1 MANNEEFLI
10 KQIKGV
16 SKLISRILFKKDD
29 FTYVLP
35 KEISNYDGYDK
46 LYVEIN
52 DMLFN
57 NEINKAEDLLFKNLD
72 GKNYK
77 VMQIALNFYDN
88 LVNKPDEELKK
99 YNFSLEEVEQG
110 FFDMLNIYNIKVERK

>member
-16 SKLISRILFKKDD
+16 SKLISKILFQKED

-35 KEISNYDGYDK
+35 KEISSYDNYDK
-46 LYVEIN
+46 LFVEIN

-72 GKNYK
+72 GMNYK
-77 VMQIALNFYDN
+77 ALQIALNFYES

-99 YNFSLEEVEQG
+99 YDFSLEEVEQG

>member
-88 LVNKPDEELKK
+88 LVNKPDEELKE

>member
-1 MANNEEFLI
+1 MTEKEFLI

-16 SKLISRILFKKDD
+16 SKLISKILFQKED

-35 KEISNYDGYDK
+35 KEISSYDNYDK
-46 LYVEIN
+46 LFVEIN

-72 GKNYK
+72 GMNYK
-77 VMQIALNFYDN
+77 ALQIALNFYES

-99 YNFSLEEVEQG
+99 YDFSLEEVEQG